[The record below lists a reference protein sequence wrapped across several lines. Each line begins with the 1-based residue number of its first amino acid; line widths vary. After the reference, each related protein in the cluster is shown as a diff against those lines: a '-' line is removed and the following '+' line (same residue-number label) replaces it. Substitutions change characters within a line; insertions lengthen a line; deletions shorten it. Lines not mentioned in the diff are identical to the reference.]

1 MKRQEVGEGGREGG
15 KGESGEESKPLL
27 CGMAAHTFKSL
38 QNDVLKS
45 CRFNPL
51 IVGAHLGLYSL
62 EKHAFTSSNSTS
74 QETSSNPQRPATPLS
89 WGMGS
94 LGTLEYPA
102 FAGGRKQLQTEPS
115 SLENS

>member
-1 MKRQEVGEGGREGG
+1 MGREGGREA
-15 KGESGEESKPLL
+15 KERVEKKASL
-27 CGMAAHTFKSL
+27 CCVAWLSTHLM
-38 QNDVLKS
+38 NDVLKS

-115 SLENS
+115 SSENS